1 MRGSVHVITRGQLD
15 YGSVN
20 KRKNPNFN
28 LQRIYFGP
36 NLARSRPHGTQRY
49 RAEQLTRS
57 SATRPPRALRFEMCA
72 LHAFLC
78 LAVIGSA
85 SALEGAAGDALP
97 LSGYSELN
105 RVRRVEAEEAAAAAP
120 DEQDEPLLRQ
130 TTTEVV
136 NATHPP
142 PAVTASTKPYGY
154 GVAALPIFCIGLFVA
169 LLVRAFR
176 SSWAEHAAEQ
186 HTNTAGK
193 EEYIVYMIVFK
204 FCFPIAVA
212 VAVGCAY
219 RANPTTGVA
228 AFLSLC
234 ASLKDA
240 KRER

>member
-1 MRGSVHVITRGQLD
+1 MRAGISKAARVFPMRGSVHVITRGQLD
-15 YGSVN
+15 YGSAN

-120 DEQDEPLLRQ
+120 DEQDEPLSAPNNDGGGQCDTPAARRHRVDKTLRLRRRSAPDLLHW
-130 TTTEVV
+130 TFCG
-136 NATHPP
+136 
-142 PAVTASTKPYGY
+142 AVSPR
-154 GVAALPIFCIGLFVA
+154 LP
-169 LLVRAFR
+169 
-176 SSWAEHAAEQ
+176 
-186 HTNTAGK
+186 
-193 EEYIVYMIVFK
+193 
-204 FCFPIAVA
+204 
-212 VAVGCAY
+212 
-219 RANPTTGVA
+219 
-228 AFLSLC
+228 
-234 ASLKDA
+234 
-240 KRER
+240 